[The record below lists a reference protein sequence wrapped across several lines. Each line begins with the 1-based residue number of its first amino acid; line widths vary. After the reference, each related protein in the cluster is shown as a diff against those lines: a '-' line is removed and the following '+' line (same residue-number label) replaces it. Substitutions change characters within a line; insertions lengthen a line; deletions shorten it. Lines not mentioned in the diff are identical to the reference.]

1 MKYLKILILYVLC
14 FVSFYTKA
22 QELPPLENFS
32 PDIYEA
38 ENQNWDISQSNEK
51 YIYVANN
58 SGLLEFN
65 GSKWRLYPSPNN
77 TIIRSVNVVDHR
89 IYTGCYMEFGYW
101 ENDEYGRLKYNSLL
115 NKLTEPLIDDE
126 QFWNIIKFDDWMLFQ
141 SLNRIYIF
149 NTITEKFRVINSKTT
164 LPKIFKVDGGIY
176 FQKMYDGVYKIEN
189 GKEVLISNDAVLKNN
204 TLVNIFSVDKKL
216 LFQTQMSGF
225 YFLENKQ
232 LQKWNISANK
242 VISSLSIYSSIQLK
256 DGSFL
261 LGTISKG
268 LYQLDKKGNI
278 ILNINQEKGLNNN
291 TVLAVFEDYEHNI
304 WLALDNGISV
314 VNFNSPFKVY
324 DDVNGKLGTV
334 YASAIYNNYL
344 YLGTNQGLYYKK
356 LNGDSDFE
364 IIHGTNGQVWCL
376 KIYDKTLFC
385 GHNLGTFTV
394 VDDEAELIT
403 DVMGAWD
410 IKPIK
415 QKPNLLLQGNYNG
428 LNVLQKVNGK
438 WQFKNKIEGFDIS
451 SKFFEFAQDTTIFVS
466 HEYKGVYKLNIN
478 SDFTKVKS
486 YVTEKT
492 APKGFKSSLVSYN
505 NNLLYTSKDGVFKY
519 DNKLQ
524 KFQKDSILTND
535 LFDNDEYVSG
545 KLIANNE
552 TNTLWGFTNKSVV
565 YFSPGKLNNEP
576 KADKISFPTS
586 IRRDFAGYESIA
598 HMYDKSFLL
607 GSSRGYVILD
617 LNKLESKSYAIKIN
631 SIEKSILNETKT
643 LISLEKDTNFKFKE
657 NNLYFTYSVPEFNKY
672 TQVNYQYR
680 LEGIYNEWSNWSAK
694 SDVSFKNLPYS
705 DYVFEVRALI
715 GNKLSENT
723 ASYSFK
729 IERPWYLSNQ
739 FLLFYF
745 LLFLVLLLVVHNL
758 YKRYYN
764 KQKQKLLE
772 KKKRE
777 LTMSQLES
785 DKVIMKLRNEKLQ
798 NEIESKTRELGVST
812 MNIIKKNELLTKIKD
827 ELTLVNDAK
836 KIKPVINI
844 INKNLNHTGDWE
856 IFQEAFNNA
865 DSDFLKKVKKAH
877 PTLTPN
883 DLRLCAYLRLNLSS
897 KEIAPL
903 LNISARS
910 VEIKRYRLRKKMELT
925 HEKGLVEYILEI

>member
-268 LYQLDKKGNI
+268 LYQLDEKGNI

-428 LNVLQKVNGK
+428 LNVLQKVKGK

-519 DNKLQ
+519 DNKQQ
-524 KFQKDSILTND
+524 KFQKDSILTNN

-545 KLIANNE
+545 KLIANND

-694 SDVSFKNLPYS
+694 SDVSFKNLPYG

-865 DSDFLKKVKKAH
+865 DSDFLKKVKKVH